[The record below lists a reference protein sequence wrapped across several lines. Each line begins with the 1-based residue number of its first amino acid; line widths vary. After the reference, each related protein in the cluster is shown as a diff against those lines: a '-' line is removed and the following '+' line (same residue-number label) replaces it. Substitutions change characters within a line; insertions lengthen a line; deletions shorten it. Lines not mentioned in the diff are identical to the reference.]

1 MTQVASSINTMS
13 GSMPQKRAART
24 SVIYKRLAIVAT
36 FWFFVVLNSYLV
48 WNPLAPLVRLLPAFL
63 VVLGTVLISRKLS
76 LLRSRYVV
84 LLFGTLYYLWI
95 LLTLSDDIAE
105 AVRRT
110 ADYIPFL
117 CIILWPDE
125 LLSKTYEVIRK
136 VVVFFAIGSVI
147 ISVLILLGFG
157 DRLPHLV
164 LPPREAL
171 HERVG
176 MVYYLYGLFIAD
188 CHPVWG
194 VSSRA
199 CGMLQ
204 EPGHFAILLGFIYL
218 IDRFSHRKINAW
230 IVICGLLTFSSTFV
244 LIVLFTEL
252 HNIFTW
258 KFLKKFLIALPLI
271 IFGVVVIIKCLPSEF
286 QEQIEYYA
294 YGRNLERVVEA
305 FSESSSLDAALDERA
320 SDYSIANYEKMSP
333 TQRLFGGG
341 YKDVGYALSDYRGLI
356 LDMGIVGM
364 ALAILFFLAILFHTP
379 FSLKIALGL
388 SFFLIV
394 LHRSWML
401 YPPYIFFLA
410 FMAVLA
416 YRSAR
421 REQLIQNLSR

>member
-1 MTQVASSINTMS
+1 MS
-13 GSMPQKRAART
+13 DSMPLKRAAR
-24 SVIYKRLAIVAT
+24 SSAIYKRLAIVAT
-36 FWFFVVLNSYLV
+36 FWFFVVLNSYII
-48 WNPLAPLVRLLPAFL
+48 WNPLAPVIRLLAAFA
-63 VVLGTVLISRKLS
+63 VIGGTFLLPQKLS
-76 LLRSRYVV
+76 LPRNRQAVF
-84 LLFGTLYYLWI
+84 LFGILYYFWI
-95 LLTLSDDIAE
+95 LLALSDSIAE
-105 AVRRT
+105 AVRIST
-110 ADYIPFL
+110 EYIPLL
-117 CIILWPDE
+117 CIVLWPSE
-125 LLSKTYEVIRK
+125 LLDRVYTVLRK
-136 VVVFFAIGSVI
+136 VVIFFAIGSAI
-147 ISVLILLGFG
+147 LSVLILLGFG
-157 DRLPHLV
+157 NSIPHLV

-171 HERVG
+171 HERIG

-188 CHPVWG
+188 CHPVLG

-218 IDRFSHRKINAW
+218 IDRFRHRKINAW

-252 HNIFTW
+252 HSIFSW
-258 KFLKKFLIALPLI
+258 RFLKKFLIALPLI
-271 IFGVVVIIKCLPSEF
+271 ILGVVVIIKCLPSEL

-294 YGRNLERVVEA
+294 YGRNLERVVDA
-305 FSESSSLDAALDERA
+305 FSESASLDAALDERA
-320 SDYSIANYEKMSP
+320 SDYSIANYEKLST

-364 ALAILFFLAILFHTP
+364 TLAILFFLAILFHTP

-416 YRSAR
+416 FRSAR
-421 REQLIQNLSR
+421 REQHIQNFSR

>member
-1 MTQVASSINTMS
+1 MS
-13 GSMPQKRAART
+13 GSMPLKRAARG

-36 FWFFVVLNSYLV
+36 IWFFVVLNSYLI
-48 WNPLAPLVRLLPAFL
+48 WNALAPVTRLLAAFA
-63 VVLGTVLISRKLS
+63 VIGGTFLLPQKLT
-76 LLRSRYVV
+76 LPKNRQAVF
-84 LLFGTLYYLWI
+84 LFGLLYYLWI
-95 LLTLSDDIAE
+95 LFALSDSIAE
-105 AVRRT
+105 AVRIST
-110 ADYIPFL
+110 EYVPLL
-117 CIILWPDE
+117 CIVLWPNE
-125 LLSKTYEVIRK
+125 LLDRVYVVLRK
-136 VVVFFAIGSVI
+136 VVIFFAIGSAIV
-147 ISVLILLGFG
+147 SVLILLGFG
-157 DRLPHLV
+157 NSLPHLV

-171 HERVG
+171 HERLGV
-176 MVYYLYGLFIAD
+176 VYYLYGLFIAD
-188 CHPVWG
+188 CRPVLG

-252 HNIFTW
+252 HNIFSW

-271 IFGVVVIIKCLPSEF
+271 VLSVVVVIHLLPQDLRE
-286 QEQIEYYA
+286 EIEYYA

-320 SDYSIANYEKMSP
+320 SDYSIANYEKMST

-356 LDMGIVGM
+356 LDMGILGM
-364 ALAILFFLAILFHTP
+364 ALAIVFFLAILSHTP
-379 FSLKIALGL
+379 FSMKIALGL

-410 FMAVLA
+410 FIAVLA
-416 YRSAR
+416 FRSAR
-421 REQLIQNLSR
+421 REQLIHSLSR